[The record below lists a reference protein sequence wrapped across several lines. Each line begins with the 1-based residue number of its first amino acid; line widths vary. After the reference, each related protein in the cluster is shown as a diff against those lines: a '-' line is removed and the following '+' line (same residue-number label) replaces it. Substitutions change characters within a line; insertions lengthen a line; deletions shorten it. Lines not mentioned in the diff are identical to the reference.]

1 MGTSDVNPVLAHS
14 DLPHGLPDFA
24 SIADDDF
31 LPAFREAM
39 SSQRAEV
46 EKIADDPDAP
56 TFANTI
62 EALELSGRDLARASG
77 IFFNLVGPDT
87 NPKRNEISQEL
98 STLLTDH
105 ANAIAMNPRLFA
117 RISTLHAHAD
127 DLDLTEPQRR
137 LLDSRYREAIRA
149 GAGLDDAGQEEMRTI
164 SSRLAYLTT
173 TFSQMV
179 LDDTNDSAVLVSD
192 EADVQGMS
200 RGAIAS
206 ARRAAADAGHDS
218 GYLVSLELPTS
229 QSVVSELHDAAT
241 RRRVFDAS
249 VSRCSRGNEFDTRE
263 TVLEIVR
270 LRARRAE
277 LLGYRD
283 HAEYVIAEQTAP
295 DPAAVDDLLGELVT
309 AAMRAGSTELASLT
323 EFAHADDP
331 DAEITASDYTYWLAR
346 QRKSSSEIDLDGFA
360 DYCELDTVITDGVF
374 YAAGQLYGLSFR
386 ERADL
391 HAYHPDVRIWEVFDE
406 RGTSIGLFLGDYFAR
421 PSKRGGAW
429 MNNIVDQSTVLS
441 AQPIIVNVLNVPK
454 PDEGSPALLSID
466 QLTTLFH
473 EFGHALHGLLSTVD
487 YPSQSGTS
495 VPRDFVEFPS
505 QVNEMWALHPDV
517 LSHYARHHETGAP
530 IPSEL
535 ADAARANAGA
545 DTAHGTIEYLAA
557 SVLDLA
563 WHRLSTAQA
572 DDIDDVEAFEADALR
587 EAGIGTELIPPRYRT
602 AYFNHIFGG
611 GYSAGYYSYIWSEVL
626 DAETEQWFLAE
637 GGLRRENGK
646 RFADSTLSR
655 GDSVD
660 PLAAHE
666 KLIGRKPEVEPLM
679 RRRGLVA
686 AS

>member
-1 MGTSDVNPVLAHS
+1 MGTSDVNPALAHS

-24 SIADDDF
+24 SISDDDF

-249 VSRCSRGNEFDTRE
+249 VGRCSRGNEFDTRE

-517 LSHYARHHETGAP
+517 LAHYARHHETGAP

>member
-24 SIADDDF
+24 SISDDDF

-249 VSRCSRGNEFDTRE
+249 VGRCSRGNEFDTRE

-517 LSHYARHHETGAP
+517 LAHYARHHETGAP

>member
-24 SIADDDF
+24 SISDDDF

-249 VSRCSRGNEFDTRE
+249 VGRCSRGNEFDTRE

-270 LRARRAE
+270 LSARRAE

-517 LSHYARHHETGAP
+517 LAHYARHHETGAP